1 MEGMDSTMFVLIV
14 AWSIVTVALIL
25 VWIYRST
32 LTNREEDQ
40 IFLDAAQESMAREQR
55 AIVARIEKLSKPIM
69 SLVVLSST
77 LLLVIAGMWLW
88 QGFKNF

>member
-25 VWIYRST
+25 VWIYRSA

>member
-14 AWSIVTVALIL
+14 AWSIVTVALII

-77 LLLVIAGMWLW
+77 LLLVIAGIWLW

>member
-1 MEGMDSTMFVLIV
+1 MEEMSSTMFVLIV

-25 VWIYRST
+25 MWIYRST
-32 LTNREEDQ
+32 LENREEDQ
-40 IFLDAAQESMAREQR
+40 IFLDAAQESMAQEQR
-55 AIVARIEKLSKPIM
+55 MIVARIEKLSKPIT
-69 SLVVLSST
+69 LLIVVSSA